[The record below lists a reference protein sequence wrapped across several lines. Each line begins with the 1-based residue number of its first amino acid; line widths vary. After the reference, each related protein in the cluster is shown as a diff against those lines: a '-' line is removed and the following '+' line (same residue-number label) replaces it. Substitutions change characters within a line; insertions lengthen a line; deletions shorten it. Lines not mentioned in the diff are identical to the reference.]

1 MRKVRTEK
9 IMPSFYKLFLSIVGH
24 VPAPRSFRMTHAAS
38 ADGKPGT
45 RPRRGRKGQAPPI
58 FHGDNRLRR
67 DIGLPPID
75 HRGLPM

>member
-1 MRKVRTEK
+1 
-9 IMPSFYKLFLSIVGH
+9 MPSFYKLFLSIVGH

-38 ADGKPGT
+38 ADGKAGK
-45 RPRRGRKGQAPPI
+45 RPRRGRKSQAPPV
-58 FHGDNRLRR
+58 FRGDNRLRR